1 LEGAAG
7 GAGGAG
13 RHPVTAW
20 RTGTSGRKTIA
31 GAARAEA
38 GLPRATPCAQPRLR
52 KKYRIQGGMISIT
65 NERGG
70 SRSPVLPVVVGI
82 AVVAAAAGWY
92 LLSRP
97 APPAPEPVLS
107 SEARAYV
114 REGHLQL
121 SDVSMGAKESFAE
134 QMLVEI
140 TGKITNT
147 GDRAV
152 KLVEIN
158 CVFYDPSG
166 LVVLRERLPIVGGRS
181 SGGLKPGE
189 TRNFRL
195 PFDSIPASWN
205 QAMPQL
211 VIARI
216 VFD

>member
-1 LEGAAG
+1 M
-7 GAGGAG
+7 
-13 RHPVTAW
+13 T
-20 RTGTSGRKTIA
+20 
-31 GAARAEA
+31 
-38 GLPRATPCAQPRLR
+38 
-52 KKYRIQGGMISIT
+52 SIT
-65 NERGG
+65 NERGAG
-70 SRSPVLPVVVGI
+70 RSPVLPLVVGI
-82 AVVAAAAGWY
+82 AVVAVATGVY
-92 LLSRP
+92 FMSRP
-97 APPAPEPVLS
+97 RPPAPQPVLS

-121 SDVSMGAKESFAE
+121 NDVSMGAKESFAE

-147 GDRAV
+147 GERAV

-211 VIARI
+211 VIAQI
-216 VFD
+216 LFE